1 MSWDAQPPAEPPEPS
16 GPAGPAGYDQYGQPI
31 APQQPTQAIPQQGVP
46 QQPTQA
52 FPQQQPTQAFPQQQQ
67 GAPQWYAPRPDPGQW
82 NATQQWDA
90 AQPNPAGP
98 YPLPPNADAWSQP
111 QYQTAPPFYAAP
123 PPKRSRT
130 GLYVGLGAGAAL
142 VAGVVA
148 AVVAMSGGSPNQTPA
163 AHGGA
168 PTATAGS
175 GTSTP
180 NEVVDTTPSGSNSG
194 TTASQTTHTLSVPQ
208 VAGPLH
214 LVTNGDTE
222 QRISDLKK
230 NLASNSAYP
239 DPLVGFYRA
248 GSASSFSVWLLAEST
263 TNIADFQTSLGIMG
277 PSGVMKQITG
287 GASMKN
293 VTEESPG
300 PLGGALDCG
309 KLTVEGTDVRS
320 CVWVDH
326 STFGWVYFLPS
337 VSQNKIVQYT
347 QDLRAAA
354 EH

>member
-1 MSWDAQPPAEPPEPS
+1 MPWDAQPPAEPPQ
-16 GPAGPAGYDQYGQPI
+16 PAGPAGYDQYGQPI
-31 APQQPTQAIPQQGVP
+31 VP

-52 FPQQQPTQAFPQQQQ
+52 FPQQQD
-67 GAPQWYAPRPDPGQW
+67 APQWYAPRPDPAQW
-82 NATQQWDA
+82 NATQQWEA
-90 AQPNPAGP
+90 TQPNPAAG
-98 YPLPPNADAWSQP
+98 YSTPPNADAWGQP
-111 QYQTAPPFYAAP
+111 QYQTAPPYFAAP

-148 AVVAMSGGSPNQTPA
+148 AVVAMSGASPDPSPA
-163 AHGGA
+163 AHGNG
-168 PTATAGS
+168 PTATAGPGS
-175 GTSTP
+175 STANGVTNTSP
-180 NEVVDTTPSGSNSG
+180 AASGSPV
-194 TTASQTTHTLSVPQ
+194 SQNARTLSVPQ
-208 VAGPLH
+208 TAGPLH

-230 NLASNSAYP
+230 SLTSNTAYP

-248 GSASSFSVWLLAEST
+248 GSAGSFSVWLLAEST

-277 PSGVMKQITG
+277 PTGVLKQITG

-293 VTEESPG
+293 VTVENSG

-309 KLTVEGTDVRS
+309 KLTVDGTDVRS

-337 VSQNKIVQYT
+337 VSQSKLVQYT
-347 QDLRAAA
+347 LDLRAAA